1 MARGYPVSMKLYD
14 GYGLYH
20 LHPYISF
27 GLHIEERLERFV
39 LYCKSLG
46 STRSRAGLV
55 LRKSLPQFSP
65 FAMHKNPL
73 LPCGL
78 DKLYSDARQV
88 VRGTHVSGVDRS
100 ARGSVFSTRIFRS

>member
-55 LRKSLPQFSP
+55 LREISSSVLSLCNAQEPSAALGPRQ
-65 FAMHKNPL
+65 AL
-73 LPCGL
+73 LRRKTDSAGHTRERGREFCSRLCIL
-78 DKLYSDARQV
+78 D
-88 VRGTHVSGVDRS
+88 
-100 ARGSVFSTRIFRS
+100 